1 MVSSPSSCPLRSGS
15 ASTTDPLKAPSNQSD
30 PASTV
35 RRARSSERAFTPA
48 HTHASDLV
56 VRSRFSSVE
65 KTLVHS
71 HSFSPP
77 SSLQLNSTRRA
88 RVPPLFFTKPPPLA
102 LAFRLFSTKPRPLS
116 TPALP
121 SRTCWKLPEGRVF
134 PPNRRR
140 SHRCGIL
147 LLPSQGEIHRGDAI
161 CSGEG
166 GAGAACFP
174 SSKARPPATVCRGRT
189 RWLLRRRGLVVVVMV
204 AWLAFVVMVAWL
216 ALWLRWLLCG

>member
-1 MVSSPSSCPLRSGS
+1 VSSPSSCPPRSGS

-35 RRARSSERAFTPA
+35 RRARSSERAFTSA

-56 VRSRFSSVE
+56 VRSRFSSAE
-65 KTLVHS
+65 KLARS
-71 HSFSPP
+71 HSFFPP
-77 SSLQLNSTRRA
+77 SSLHSTRT

-140 SHRCGIL
+140 SHRRGIL
-147 LLPSQGEIHRGDAI
+147 LLPSQGEIHRGGAI
-161 CSGEG
+161 RSGEG
-166 GAGAACFP
+166 RRG
-174 SSKARPPATVCRGRT
+174 PPAFP
-189 RWLLRRRGLVVVVMV
+189 RRRPGLWQPCAEVE
-204 AWLAFVVMVAWL
+204 
-216 ALWLRWLLCG
+216 RGGC